1 PASNR
6 PKRDEILKEEIST
19 VYANNYDA
27 FGARKMHI
35 VLNRESDPL
44 GRGHVAR
51 CTIERLMRGLGLHG
65 IKRAQAPNTT
75 KSAPRENCPADLAA
89 RRFAAFAPD
98 RRWAADIT
106 YVRACT
112 GWVYVAFV
120 TDVVNREIVGW
131 QVSRSLHTELAL
143 DALQMGIYQRKRA
156 GGDLSGLVHHSDR
169 GVQYRAIRYGE
180 ALAEQDAVASVGS
193 KGDSYDNALAE
204 ALNSLYKAELI
215 RNKGPWRGIDDVEI
229 ATAEWV
235 HWFNTYRPH
244 GALGGATPAAFRADN
259 FSALPR
265 VA

>member
-1 PASNR
+1 
-6 PKRDEILKEEIST
+6 
-19 VYANNYDA
+19 
-27 FGARKMHI
+27 MHI
-35 VLNRESDPL
+35 VLNREPDSH

-51 CTIERLMRGLGLHG
+51 CTIERLMKDLDLHG
-65 IKRAQAPNTT
+65 IRRAKAPNTT
-75 KSAPRENCPADLAA
+75 RSAPRENCPADLVD
-89 RRFAAFAPD
+89 RHFAAFAPD
-98 RRWAADIT
+98 RLWVADIPPQAGGAPS
-106 YVRACT
+106 YVHTFT

-120 TDVVNREIVGW
+120 TDVFNREIVGW
-131 QVSRSLHTELAL
+131 QVSRSLHTKLAL